1 MLVSLDQMVER
12 YARLEMAVQ
21 QRMNACCAVFCSA
34 CTTPCCRID
43 FCCESLESP
52 FLAAVRN
59 RFAPAALWDPAAGWL
74 TPTGC
79 GLAAGRPPVCYE
91 FLCGPILTAQ
101 TNVQPLSALKRLSML
116 ITAAGRRA
124 RGNHHL
130 VELSDL
136 SRINP
141 MRLLA
146 QLDRSQAAL
155 TRLLEQWGEFPCNKD
170 IG

>member
-1 MLVSLDQMVER
+1 MLVSLDQLVEQ
-12 YARLEMAVQ
+12 YGRLEMAVQ

-34 CTTPCCRID
+34 CTVPCCRVD
-43 FCCESLESP
+43 FCRESLESP

-59 RFAPAALWDPAAGWL
+59 RFAPAALWDPATGWL

-91 FLCGPILTAQ
+91 FLCGPILTAR
-101 TNVQPLSALKRLSML
+101 NGDQPLAALKQLSML

-130 VELSDL
+130 VALSEL
-136 SRINP
+136 SRINLS
-141 MRLLA
+141 RLSA
-146 QLDRSQAAL
+146 QLTRSHEAL
-155 TRLLEQWGEFPCNKD
+155 TRLLEPY
-170 IG
+170 